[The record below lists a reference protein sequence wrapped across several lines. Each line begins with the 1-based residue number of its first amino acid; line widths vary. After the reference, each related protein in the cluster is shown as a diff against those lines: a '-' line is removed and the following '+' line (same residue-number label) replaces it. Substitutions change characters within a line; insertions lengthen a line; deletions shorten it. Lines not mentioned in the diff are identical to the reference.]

1 MNPDEPA
8 SSITRIL
15 VALDADPLGSGIL
28 EVAAR
33 FAVQLQGQLSGLFV
47 QDVNL
52 LRLTGLP
59 FAQRSGLW
67 SRGRPVTFQSLQR
80 DMEATAETMR
90 AALAQLATEEQL
102 PWSFEVVQGSLLRV
116 LLQTSQQA
124 DVLLIV
130 RQGMAVYATVQP
142 IPPVRPPG
150 RSTLVLFEDAATSAR
165 ILRAALQLHADQPER
180 IIVLLAAADRE
191 RLPALRKQVAE
202 ICGENSDRV
211 SVLPDA
217 IAAPEQLCATVH
229 RLVPGLVLMS
239 RESLLIGHVNLVTFA
254 SRLNCPLGLFR

>member
-1 MNPDEPA
+1 MDPDEPA

-33 FAVQLQGQLSGLFV
+33 FAVQLQGELSGLFV
-47 QDVNL
+47 QDMNL

-90 AALAQLATEEQL
+90 AALGQLATQEQL
-102 PWSFEVVQGSLLRV
+102 PWSFEVVQGSLTRV
-116 LLQTSQQA
+116 LLETSQQA

-130 RQGMAVYATVQP
+130 RQTMAVYAPNQP
-142 IPPVRPPG
+142 VPPVRPSG
-150 RSTLVLFEDAATSAR
+150 RSTVVLFEDSASSAR
-165 ILRAALQLHADQPER
+165 VLRAALQLHADQPER
-180 IIVLLAAADRE
+180 ITILLAADRE
-191 RLPALRKQVAE
+191 RLPALRKHVAE
-202 ICGENSDRV
+202 ICGANSRRV

-217 IAAPEQLCATVH
+217 IAYPEQLCATVH

-239 RESLLIGHVNLVTFA
+239 RESPLIGHANLVTFA